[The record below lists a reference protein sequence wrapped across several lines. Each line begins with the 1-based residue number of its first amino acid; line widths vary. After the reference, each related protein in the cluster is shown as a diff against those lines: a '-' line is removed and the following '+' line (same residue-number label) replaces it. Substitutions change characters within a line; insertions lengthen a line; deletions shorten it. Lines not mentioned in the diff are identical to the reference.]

1 MIFGDH
7 IPDNDGKFSGSG
19 RNGGVSPFPV
29 GDSFE
34 ERRQRMGCLISDA
47 VSGLAQ
53 GYGQAVFSFGGSA
66 AYDTAAAQFVIG
78 HEPKPA
84 GKLFGGGE
92 TPDIVSH
99 IAEKTKDG
107 AVADAGDLEKI
118 SFQMSEGQLAD
129 VKGRGVFV

>member
-1 MIFGDH
+1 MFSDH
-7 IPDNDGKFSGSG
+7 IPEDNSEFSGCG
-19 RNGGVSPFPV
+19 GDGGVSSFSV
-29 GDSFE
+29 GDAFE
-34 ERRQRMGCLISDA
+34 EGRQGMGYLISDA

-53 GYGQAVFSFGGSA
+53 GYGQAVFSFWGSTADNA
-66 AYDTAAAQFVIG
+66 ATAQFVIG
-78 HEPKPA
+78 YEPKPT
-84 GKLFGGGE
+84 GKLFGGGK

-129 VKGRGVFV
+129 VKGRRVFI